1 MKYQNPF
8 KTLKKREWAIWI
20 GSLVLIT
27 AAFLFSSHRDYLS
40 LVASLV
46 GVTALIFVA
55 KGDPLGQALT
65 VVFAVFYSIISIKF
79 RYYGEMI
86 TYLGMTAPIAFS
98 AMVSWLR
105 HPYKQGENEVKVAHG
120 GAKKWAVLLVLT
132 AAVTAVFYFILRYFN
147 TANLPISTVSVA
159 TSFIAASLT
168 FLRSPL
174 YGLGYAANDIVLI
187 IMWIMATME
196 DSSYLPMIVCFSVFF
211 INDCYGFLNWQRIR
225 QRQSGSSDIAETKE

>member
-8 KTLKKREWAIWI
+8 KTLKKREWAIRI

-65 VVFAVFYSIISIKF
+65 VVFAVFY
-79 RYYGEMI
+79 
-86 TYLGMTAPIAFS
+86 
-98 AMVSWLR
+98 
-105 HPYKQGENEVKVAHG
+105 
-120 GAKKWAVLLVLT
+120 
-132 AAVTAVFYFILRYFN
+132 FILRYFN

-159 TSFIAASLT
+159 TSFIAASRT

-225 QRQSGSSDIAETKE
+225 QRQSGSSDTAETQE